1 MKEPYD
7 FDEMAHEW
15 LDYVDGKTISSKI
28 KSYLQRYYKKFE
40 KNQRI
45 IMMKE
50 TQKNDLENMNNYLDS
65 NEQDEE
71 KAIILRK

>member
-1 MKEPYD
+1 MNG
-7 FDEMAHEW
+7 
-15 LDYVDGKTISSKI
+15 LSSKM

-40 KNQRI
+40 KNQQI

-65 NEQDEE
+65 NEPDEK

>member
-1 MKEPYD
+1 
-7 FDEMAHEW
+7 MAHEW
-15 LDYVDGKTISSKI
+15 LDYDDGKSISSKM

-65 NEQDEE
+65 NEPDGK